1 MSLKFHAP
9 VRSGTA
15 RAVASIAER
24 DERTIKGVA
33 EVFDENG
40 VKTATFQ
47 SVFKVKRQS

>member
-1 MSLKFHAP
+1 
-9 VRSGTA
+9 VRSGIV

-33 EVFDENG
+33 EVFDADG

-47 SVFKVKRQS
+47 SVFRVKRQA